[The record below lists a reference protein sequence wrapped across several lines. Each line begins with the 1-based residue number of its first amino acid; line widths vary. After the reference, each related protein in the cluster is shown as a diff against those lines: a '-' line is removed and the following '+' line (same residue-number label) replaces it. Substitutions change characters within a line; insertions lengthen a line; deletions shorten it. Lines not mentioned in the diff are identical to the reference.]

1 MGKVFNKGISEED
14 KKERILKGLKNI
26 KDKNEEL
33 INRFSTTNK
42 APKNKINNQSKKL
55 IYDVNH
61 SFAKLKNID
70 DIKKL
75 SLDSMFNIMEEY
87 HEQFNSLNK
96 LKPQKEN
103 N

>member
-1 MGKVFNKGISEED
+1 MGKIFIKGLSEDD
-14 KKERILKGLKNI
+14 KKEGILMGLKNI

-33 INRFSTTNK
+33 INIFSTTNK
-42 APKNKINNQSKKL
+42 ASKNKANIQSKIL

-75 SLDSMFNIMEEY
+75 PLNSMFNLERV
-87 HEQFNSLNK
+87 S
-96 LKPQKEN
+96 
-103 N
+103 